1 MLMWRKFKKKYYFN
15 TIIFIYSR
23 KEVKA
28 KKEKAQKDAERHRK
42 KYEERMKK
50 EREKEEK
57 RIKKVEKEYLGGLK
71 LDVDTLIPTS
81 ISPK

>member
-1 MLMWRKFKKKYYFN
+1 MYVFSDF
-15 TIIFIYSR
+15 R

-57 RIKKVEKEYLGGLK
+57 RIKKVEKEFLGGQK
-71 LDVDTLIPTS
+71 LETDIPIPTS
-81 ISPK
+81 LPVK